1 MRTETVILGARV
13 IDGSG
18 APWFRADV
26 AVAGDVIA
34 GIGKIGPVEGAAN
47 VDGTGLYLSPGFVD
61 IHSHSDTVTLIDG
74 RAAAKVMQGVT
85 TEVVGVCGSSA
96 APLGERGSPEASD
109 MAAALAAYGKELDW
123 ASVSEYLS
131 RIEQAGTSVNI
142 ATLVGHG
149 TLRNNVIGRDMR
161 PATPAEVARMA
172 ELLDAALRDGAFG
185 LSSGLEYPPGFFA
198 DVDELAG
205 VARPLAS
212 RGGIYAS
219 HIRNEDETL
228 MESIREAIAVGRRAG
243 VPVEI
248 SHLKVIGPMYWGK
261 VRNALQEIEKAR
273 EEGIDVAADAYP
285 YTASSTS
292 LGIVLPDWAHS
303 GGHQATVKRLLDPET
318 RAKLKEI
325 TSKGTEMLGGWSL
338 IVVTSVKS
346 PQNRIYEGK
355 NLDEIAREMGL
366 DACEAAFRL
375 LVEEEMQV
383 SIVRHGMS
391 EEDVAFVLASP
402 LVSFC
407 SDGRALAADGPLR
420 RGTVH
425 PRNFGAFARAIAKYA
440 RDDRVLRLEEAV
452 RKMTSLPASR
462 ARLARRGLIKPGFFA
477 DLVLFSLSDI
487 KDTATYL
494 EPWQYPSGIEG
505 VWTNGTRVVESGR
518 HTGRMP
524 GRALRMGRG

>member
-1 MRTETVILGARV
+1 MRPEIVILGARV
-13 IDGSG
+13 IDGTG
-18 APWFRADV
+18 APWFCADV
-26 AVAGDVIA
+26 AVAGGVIID
-34 GIGKIGPVEGAAN
+34 IGRIGPVEGAEN
-47 VDGTGLYLSPGFVD
+47 VDGAGLCLSPGFVD

-96 APLGERGSPEASD
+96 APLGGKDSPEAKD
-109 MAAALAAYGKELDW
+109 VATALAAFGKELDW

-131 RIEQAGTSVNI
+131 GIEAAGTSVNI

-149 TLRNNVIGRDMR
+149 TLRNGVIGRDMR
-161 PATPAEVARMA
+161 PATPGDVAKMA
-172 ELLDAALRDGAFG
+172 GLLDGALQDGAFG

-198 DVDELAG
+198 DVNELAG
-205 VARPLAS
+205 VARPLAR
-212 RGGIYAS
+212 RGGMYAS

-228 MESIREAIAVGRRAG
+228 MESIQEAIAVGRLAG

-248 SHLKVIGPMYWGK
+248 SHLKVIGPLYWGK
-261 VRNALQEIEKAR
+261 VRDALREIEKAR
-273 EEGIDVAADAYP
+273 EEGVDVAADAYP

-303 GGHQATVKRLLDPET
+303 GGREATVRRLMDPGAC
-318 RAKLKEI
+318 AKIKEI
-325 TSKGTEMLGGWSL
+325 ASKGTEMLGGWSL

-346 PQNRIYEGK
+346 PKNRIYEGR
-355 NLDEIAREMGL
+355 NLDEIAQHMGL
-366 DACEAAFRL
+366 EACDAAFKL

-391 EEDVAFVLASP
+391 EEDVACVLASP

-420 RGTVH
+420 QGTVH
-425 PRNFGAFARAIAKYA
+425 PRNFGAFARAIAKYV

-462 ARLARRGLIKPGFFA
+462 VRLARRGLVKAGFFA
-477 DLVLFSLSDI
+477 DLVLFSLPDI
-487 KDTATYL
+487 RDTATYL

-505 VWTNGTRVVESGR
+505 VWTNGVRVVRAGR
-518 HTGRMP
+518 HTGSMP
-524 GRALRMGRG
+524 GRALRMGRV